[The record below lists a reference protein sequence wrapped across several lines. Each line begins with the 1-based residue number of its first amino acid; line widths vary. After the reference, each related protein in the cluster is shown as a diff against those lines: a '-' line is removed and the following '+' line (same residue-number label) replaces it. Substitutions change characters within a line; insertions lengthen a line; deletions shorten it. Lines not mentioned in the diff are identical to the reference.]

1 MQIFVSPEVIK
12 EECQILNIVNQ
23 EKKALGYISF
33 FFDDKKM
40 YVYGHCEELGVSK
53 DFKDTITPYI
63 QGMAKV
69 KPDLDIFSYISIGGE
84 KLDLADEESE
94 DK

>member
-12 EECQILNIVNQ
+12 EDCQILNIVNQ

-33 FFDDKKM
+33 FFDEKKM

-63 QGMAKV
+63 QGMAKA
-69 KPDLDIFSYISIGGE
+69 KPDLDIMSYISIGGE
-84 KLDLADEESE
+84 KLDLSEEDTE
-94 DK
+94 GK

>member
-63 QGMAKV
+63 QGMAKA

-84 KLDLADEESE
+84 KLDLSEEE
-94 DK
+94 TEEK